1 MASPERLSNHEF
13 FNQLTALFA
22 SATAKE
28 KSSVFLTQKAL
39 LPFGAVPADTPVVD
53 PYTTDAPL
61 QLLIR
66 ATNGDSDKKTPGKKI
81 KFSTIVEATELEGF
95 FARYTEVAKGGMTAL
110 KKRDRK
116 GRKLKARKKGKK
128 EELPVVTA

>member
-1 MASPERLSNHEF
+1 M
-13 FNQLTALFA
+13 
-22 SATAKE
+22 
-28 KSSVFLTQKAL
+28 
-39 LPFGAVPADTPVVD
+39 
-53 PYTTDAPL
+53 

-81 KFSTIVEATELEGF
+81 KFSTIVEATELESF

-116 GRKLKARKKGKK
+116 GRKSKARKKGKK
-128 EELPVVTA
+128 EEVPAVTA